1 MKEVI
6 PTLSCRSISKVY
18 RTGGGSVTA
27 ISEVDLDISSGELTA
42 VVGPSGCGK
51 TTLLS
56 LLGGLERPSSG
67 EVLVHGEPLERR
79 YRDLSLYRR
88 EKVGFVFQAY
98 NLMTHLSAI
107 ENVLLPMELAGRPRA
122 GRRQRAAELL
132 EAVGI
137 PAERFNHRPLRLSG
151 GEQQRVTLAR
161 ALANEPPVLLADEPT
176 GNLDAT
182 TSKQVINLLR
192 RLASDM
198 GLSVVVVTHDSDI
211 AARADRIVKLS
222 DGRIESDVRSS
233 GGSRN

>member
-1 MKEVI
+1 MKKAT
-6 PTLSCRSISKVY
+6 PTLSCRSISKIY

-27 ISEVDLDISSGELTA
+27 VSEVDLDIMSGELTA

-56 LLGGLERPSSG
+56 LLGGLERPSSV
-67 EVLVHGEPLERR
+67 EVLVDGEPLERR

-88 EKVGFVFQAY
+88 EKIGFVFQTY
-98 NLMTHLSAI
+98 NLMPHLTAM
-107 ENVLLPMELAGRPRA
+107 ENVLWPMELAGRPRA
-122 GRRQRAAELL
+122 GKRQRAAELM

-176 GNLDAT
+176 GNLDAK

-192 RLASDM
+192 KLASEM
-198 GLSVVVVTHDSDI
+198 RLSVVVVTHDSDI
-211 AARADRIVKLS
+211 ASRADRIVKLS
-222 DGRIESDVRSS
+222 DGRIESDERSS
-233 GGSRN
+233 GSSRN

>member
-1 MKEVI
+1 MADVSEAA
-6 PTLSCRSISKVY
+6 LSCRSISKTY
-18 RTGGGSVTA
+18 RTGGGLVTA
-27 ISEVDLDISSGELTA
+27 VRDVSLDVASGELTA

-56 LLGGLERPSSG
+56 LLGGLERPSAG
-67 EVLVHGEPLERR
+67 EVLVGGERLERR

-98 NLMTHLSAI
+98 NLLSHLTAL

-122 GRRQRAAELL
+122 GRRRRAAELL

-151 GEQQRVTLAR
+151 GEQQRVALAR
-161 ALANEPPVLLADEPT
+161 ALANEPPILLADEPT

-182 TSKQVINLLR
+182 SSGQVISLLR
-192 RLASDM
+192 RLAADR
-198 GLSVVVVTHDSDI
+198 GLCVVVVTHDADI
-211 AARADRIVKLS
+211 ASRADRVVKLS
-222 DGRIESDVRSS
+222 YGRIESDQRRPA
-233 GGSRN
+233 GRN